1 MPDILPP
8 AGIFLERGR
17 HELLTMPCDFYAA
30 VQAGTPMTVKGEETT
45 LSFLGK
51 ARAASPFPL
60 SLNILA
66 EGKKSR
72 SKGMP

>member
-1 MPDILPP
+1 ML
-8 AGIFLERGR
+8 AM
-17 HELLTMPCDFYAA
+17 TCDFKTA

-45 LSFLGK
+45 LSFLGT

-60 SLNILA
+60 SKNILA
-66 EGKKSR
+66 EGMKSL